1 LYLLRISF
9 RNLFRRKGRTLI
21 ISSILALAVVFFLF
35 MESLMIGLMDITF
48 ANITDFE
55 TPHVEIGRQEFFQ
68 EEEKGNILPL
78 EENFIPDETILA
90 VVEEREG
97 FVAWTGVL
105 DFSGEFI
112 AGRHQYPVRV
122 RAINPDTFPGV
133 FKNEEYLVQGEFIA
147 AGEPGIV
154 IGKQLAEF
162 FDLEV
167 GDYYTLRFQDIDRSF
182 NTMQGEV
189 RGLISVP
196 HPEMNLG
203 TVFVARDQANAAL
216 GLDENKISRLMVR
229 LEDRGLAPEQ
239 AGQLEEKIGGEA
251 LQVRSYREA
260 AEFLVSL
267 EAWGFIETY
276 FILALFLVVG
286 AIGIISA
293 VVLAAL
299 ERVKE
304 IGMMKAMGLKEREI
318 VGVFLL
324 EAAGMGAVG
333 GLLGCVLG
341 GGIVFWLAEVGMRM
355 EVLLDMEGLGVPMG
369 DMIYGAWNPLSFILI
384 FGFVVVVAVISSLFP
399 SYWAARKDPVEAL
412 QYR

>member
-1 LYLLRISF
+1 MYLLRIAF

-68 EEEKGNILPL
+68 EEEKGKILPL

-90 VVEEREG
+90 AVEEREG

-122 RAINPDTFPGV
+122 RAINPDTFSGV
-133 FKNEEYLVQGEFIA
+133 FKNEDYLVQGEFIA

-229 LEDRGLAPEQ
+229 LEDRGLAPGQ
-239 AGQLEEKIGGEA
+239 AGQLEEKIGGEG

-276 FILALFLVVG
+276 FILALFLLVG

-333 GLLGCVLG
+333 GFIGCVLG
-341 GGIVFWLAEVGMRM
+341 GGIVFWLAEIGMRM

-369 DMIYGAWNPLSFILI
+369 DMIYGAWNPLSFFLI